1 MINKIRSLNNVQK
14 SLVCLF
20 VLNFF
25 LEGLYRG
32 LFDISSRSQ
41 IEEIQIGVGIVSLV
55 GIFLFK
61 SKS

>member
-1 MINKIRSLNNVQK
+1 MIEKIKSLNNVQK

-25 LEGLYRG
+25 LVNLYRG
-32 LFDISSRSQ
+32 LFDLGTSQ
-41 IEEIQIGVGIVSLV
+41 AEEIQIGVGIVSLV

>member
-1 MINKIRSLNNVQK
+1 MINKIKSLNNVQK

-25 LEGLYRG
+25 LRDLYCG
-32 LFDISSRSQ
+32 LFDIYWHQ
-41 IEEIQIGVGIVSLV
+41 ADNIQIGVGIVSIL

-61 SKS
+61 SKG